1 MKSTQTIFC
10 KDDETVTIS
19 QNEYEKLLAY
29 KQIALDFQ
37 KVLTDGDAE

>member
-19 QNEYEKLLAY
+19 LTKYNKLIQYKELALEM
-29 KQIALDFQ
+29 KAILE
-37 KVLTDGDAE
+37 GDDS